1 MLADGAAC
9 VSVHEERD
17 TFVAVTS
24 ASNGEPMAADED
36 ATGTSPGAYRRFQNW
51 GSRQAR
57 RVRGAQRRFRL
68 EIVVLLLIAML
79 FIGLGWR
86 GQVAQG
92 LDWTWSMVDAS
103 EGRLRIVAG
112 FGVFL
117 TALVAYRTYRRDQ
130 SWKRTQW
137 AIDQL
142 VDSYSGDTEEDPVAR
157 EVRRDAAVLGALYLT
172 EAPRI
177 LAEDKDLLVDMFD
190 QVLTSAESG
199 QTSNAPPDMD
209 EGGSLEDNGMD
220 STGEGAK
227 DDGEQRQQ
235 GA

>member
-1 MLADGAAC
+1 MRM
-9 VSVHEERD
+9 ERD
-17 TFVAVTS
+17 TFVAVSS
-24 ASNGEPMAADED
+24 ASNGEPLAADEG
-36 ATGTSPGAYRRFQNW
+36 ATEPAPGAYRRFQNW

-57 RVRGAQRRFRL
+57 KARGAQRRFRL
-68 EIVVLLLIAML
+68 EIVVLLLIATL

-86 GQVAQG
+86 SQIAQG

-142 VDSYSGDTEEDPVAR
+142 VDSYSGDTDENPVAR

-199 QTSNAPPDMD
+199 QTSNVPPDMD
-209 EGGSLEDNGMD
+209 GGDSLEDNGMN
-220 STGEGAK
+220 SIGEGAK

-235 GA
+235 GS

>member
-199 QTSNAPPDMD
+199 QTSNDPVGADPLLHPRDD
-209 EGGSLEDNGMD
+209 LALEH
-220 STGEGAK
+220 
-227 DDGEQRQQ
+227 DGEQRQQ